1 MRILVVEDNSV
12 SRDLAMYMLR
22 QLGHDVAMVG
32 NGREAVERQSE
43 SPFELIVMDVWM
55 PEMDGLEACRKI
67 REIESAT
74 GGPRTPIIALTA
86 HAIRGDRDACIAAGM
101 DEYLTKPI
109 RRQTLVEAIHRV
121 SGGLAGRSETQFA
134 APPVETKPAGVSS
147 VGTTPILGPWVGAD
161 ADVLFKIGQLMIDST
176 RTSLA
181 DLEGALSS
189 RSWAKLEREAHSLKG
204 SLGIFH
210 ASSTVAL
217 VRRIEDGARRQDAF
231 GVQGL
236 LTQLAEE
243 LELVHREVQD
253 RCALKCA

>member
-12 SRDLAMYMLR
+12 SRDLAMHMLR

-43 SPFELIVMDVWM
+43 CPFDLIVMDVWM
-55 PEMDGLEACRKI
+55 PEMDGLEASRKI
-67 REIESAT
+67 REIESARNS
-74 GGPRTPIIALTA
+74 PRTPIIALTA
-86 HAIRGDRDACIAAGM
+86 HAIRGDRDACISAGM

-109 RRQTLVEAIHRV
+109 RRQTLVDAIQRV
-121 SGGLAGRSETQFA
+121 AARQTGRPHTEPATAAVELKTVPSSPDGLST
-134 APPVETKPAGVSS
+134 
-147 VGTTPILGPWVGAD
+147 ILGPWVGAD
-161 ADVLFKIGQLMIDST
+161 ADVLFKIGPLMIDST

-181 DLEGALSS
+181 DLQEALVSK
-189 RSWAKLEREAHSLKG
+189 SWIKLEREAHSLKG

-217 VRRIEDGARRQDAF
+217 VKRIEEGARRQDARS
-231 GVQGL
+231 VSTL
-236 LTQLAEE
+236 LGQLAQE
-243 LELVHREVQD
+243 LVYVHREVQE

>member
-1 MRILVVEDNSV
+1 
-12 SRDLAMYMLR
+12 MYMLR

-43 SPFELIVMDVWM
+43 KPFDLIVMDVWM

-74 GGPRTPIIALTA
+74 GVPRTPIIALTA

-109 RRQTLVEAIHRV
+109 RRQTFVEAIHRV
-121 SGGLAGRSETQFA
+121 STGPAERAGTRSPELL
-134 APPVETKPAGVSS
+134 VEAKSLGATAS
-147 VGTTPILGPWVGAD
+147 GTTAILGPWVGAD
-161 ADVLFKIGQLMIDST
+161 ADVLFKIGQFMIDST

-189 RSWAKLEREAHSLKG
+189 RSWAKLEHEAHSLKG

-217 VRRIEDGARRQDAF
+217 VRRIEDGARRQDVF

-236 LTQLAEE
+236 LTQLAQE
-243 LELVHREVQD
+243 LELVHREVQE
-253 RCALKCA
+253 RCALKGT

>member
-12 SRDLAMYMLR
+12 SRDLAMHMLR

-43 SPFELIVMDVWM
+43 NPFDLIVMDVWM

-67 REIESAT
+67 RENESTT
-74 GGPRTPIIALTA
+74 GGGRTPIIALTA

-121 SGGLAGRSETQFA
+121 ATGLQERAVTPS
-134 APPVETKPAGVSS
+134 VEPKVAEVSAT
-147 VGTTPILGPWVGAD
+147 GTGTLLGPWVGAD
-161 ADVLFKIGQLMIDST
+161 AEVLFKIASLMIEST

-181 DLEGALSS
+181 ELEDALSS
-189 RSWAKLEREAHSLKG
+189 RSWVKLEREAHSLKG

-217 VRRIEDGARRQDAF
+217 VRRIEDGARRQDSV
-231 GVQGL
+231 GVKEL
-236 LTQLAEE
+236 LSQLAQE